1 MHVQQ
6 SIAVIKAK
14 GLQEDYKKV
23 VQTKKECMEEL
34 KKAVPNPNLIEREV
48 MDDSNLS
55 KAVKTATQ
63 AQAKT
68 KSVVEHIANQIF
80 QLYANFL
87 SEKARQLWKKS

>member
-1 MHVQQ
+1 
-6 SIAVIKAK
+6 
-14 GLQEDYKKV
+14 
-23 VQTKKECMEEL
+23 MEEL

-55 KAVKTATQ
+55 KAVKTAIQ

-87 SEKARQLWKKS
+87 SEKARQLWKKIVWMHMPPPNGSIFFMRTTLRGTKRNCHPF